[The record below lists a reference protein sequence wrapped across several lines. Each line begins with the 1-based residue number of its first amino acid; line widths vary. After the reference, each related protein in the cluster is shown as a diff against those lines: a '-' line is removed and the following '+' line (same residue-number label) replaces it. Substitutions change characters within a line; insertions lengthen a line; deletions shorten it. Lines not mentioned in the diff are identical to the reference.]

1 MATSNNINRRFIES
15 LRDEPKKMLL
25 PISGYENVTVKSL
38 EDACEPIKHLFDH
51 KLKHYITLAKMNSTD
66 PENALSPDESAAIHL
81 YTLEWDVPE
90 NSLYMVLNR
99 TLRLADRTKL
109 QPWFKYLKLFL
120 TAFFKLP

>member
-1 MATSNNINRRFIES
+1 MATSTNINRRLIES
-15 LRDEPKKMLL
+15 VRDEPKKMLL
-25 PISGYENVTVKSL
+25 PISDYEKVTVKSL
-38 EDACEPIKHLFDH
+38 DDACEPIKHLLDQKF
-51 KLKHYITLAKMNSTD
+51 KQYTTIAKMKSMD
-66 PENALSPDESAAIHL
+66 PKDGLSPDESASIRL
-81 YTLEWDVPE
+81 YTLEWDVHD